1 MSDTK
6 RVIKNTIFLYI
17 RMGVS
22 ILVNVFTTNI
32 LLRALGAS
40 DYGLYNVVGGA
51 VAMLSFLSSTMVH
64 TTQRFLNYAEGEN
77 DLEKTKRIFN
87 NALIIHYAVAISL
100 AVILVLCGFVF
111 FNGILNIPENR
122 DLAAIIVYAS
132 FIFITTFSVTI
143 VPYDSVLNAHENM
156 FVYSAISIFD
166 VLFKL
171 LIALIILFYNSDKL
185 ILYSILIALESWLIR
200 YITRIYCKRKY
211 PECHKEELRKYYDK
225 VTIKKISS
233 FAGWNFVNIASGMT
247 SQYGKN
253 IAVNHFFGTIF
264 NAALGIATQL
274 SGVIMG
280 VSSNM
285 IKAITPIL
293 VKSEASNQRDKM
305 IDITYL
311 GCRFSY
317 LLFSIF
323 CIPILFFTDDILEL
337 WLGNVPIGT
346 AVFCKLLIIAHLVE
360 QLVSFLYQSI
370 AAQGNIRNYNIARSI
385 VNIMPLISTIVMF
398 CYGFSPYWSI
408 INWIIWYSI
417 GGGIVNLYFSNKNTG
432 LSYKRYTAT
441 VIIPCIL
448 VTILSIIINLLVV
461 ELHKE
466 CEISGI
472 ICFLLSII
480 SSAPLYWFFGLNKQ
494 EKTIILKFVSLHK
507 R

>member
-1 MSDTK
+1 MSTSK

-17 RMGVS
+17 RMAVS

-122 DLAAIIVYAS
+122 DFAAIIVYAS

-143 VPYDSVLNAHENM
+143 VPYDSILNAHENM
-156 FVYSAISIFD
+156 LVYSAISIFD

-171 LIALIILFYNSDKL
+171 LIALIILFYDRDKL
-185 ILYSILIALESWLIR
+185 IFYSILIALESWLIR
-200 YITRIYCKRKY
+200 YITRIYCKKKY

-337 WLGNVPIGT
+337 WLGDVPTQT
-346 AVFCKLLIIAHLVE
+346 AIFCKLLIIAHLVE
-360 QLVSFLYQSI
+360 QLVAFLYNSI
-370 AAQGNIRNYNIARSI
+370 AAQGNIKYYNITRSAT
-385 VNIMPLISTIVMF
+385 NIMPLLSTVIMF
-398 CYGFSPYWSI
+398 VFGYPAYWAI
-408 INWIIWYSI
+408 INWIIWYSV
-417 GGGIVNLYFSNKNTG
+417 GGGLVNLFFCRRNIG
-432 LSYKRYTAT
+432 LSIKKYTSA
-441 VIIPCIL
+441 VIIPCANI
-448 VTILSIIINLLVV
+448 TILSVILNMIIIYMHNRHGV
-461 ELHKE
+461 H
-466 CEISGI
+466 CI
-472 ICFLLSII
+472 ICLASSVLLSI
-480 SSAPLYWFFGLNKQ
+480 PFYWFIGLTKN
-494 EKTIILKFVSLHK
+494 EKKIILNTK
-507 R
+507 